1 MSLLIFPDE
10 VLLDIFDY
18 LSFTEIIAAFYET
31 MLHNRRIQN
40 LINNQLRAMHVSSID
55 LRSMTKSQFLHTCRT
70 LRSQENVCEKIHS
83 LTLSNEETFGQIRL
97 FTTHLPLDQM
107 VHLKQ
112 LTLIRP
118 SLDEYHILFPTHVSS
133 LTHLTL
139 QYPECDD
146 DGRVILIDEMADL
159 IELTVRSEASVQFR
173 SEYNR
178 VERLTISQLN
188 LIDLI
193 GFSTFFPNLRYLD
206 LTLTGT
212 DMDLNQIHIPL
223 LSVLKLRAWKVS
235 HELCEKFVR
244 QLPQLRELFYS
255 NDVQWTRNSLVDGYR
270 FQKLIEHMPLLELF
284 EIDVHLVKTQ
294 STDICELAASFQNP
308 FYLSKNWNIVCE
320 SRPNSSDF
328 HIYSIPISNTLK
340 LEIAADSF
348 VSSAVLPVDNPHA
361 RVNYLRLNMTSNWP
375 LVTRFFPNVDTLE
388 LLQINASK
396 VIPALSILSYLNK
409 SMFLSQI
416 RKLILPSPCHFDGVL
431 LNYLLQQSAPNINHL
446 DVSCQYLLGL
456 IKTNAVQSPLP
467 IRTLILRN
475 DDLPLDD
482 TDVFIEFFKTQL
494 HCLSLNLP
502 NNESTPHTIELFL
515 DRCQAL
521 YSFDVFF
528 NDALPMSLHVQL
540 CKMLQQRPQTGAELR
555 PTNIRIWQK

>member
-31 MLHNRRIQN
+31 MLYNRRIQN
-40 LINNQLRAMHVSSID
+40 LINSRLRAMHVSTID

-70 LRSQENVCEKIHS
+70 LRSQENVCEKIRS
-83 LTLSNEETFGQIRL
+83 LTLSNEYTFGQIRL
-97 FTTHLPLDQM
+97 FTTHMPLDQM
-107 VHLKQ
+107 VYLKR

-139 QYPECDD
+139 QYPESND
-146 DGRVILIDEMADL
+146 DGRVILIDEMPDL
-159 IELTVRSEASVQFR
+159 IELTVRSDASVQFR

-178 VERLTISQLN
+178 VERLTVSELN

-206 LTLTGT
+206 ITLTGT
-212 DMDLNQIHIPL
+212 DMDLNQIQIPL

-235 HELCEKFVR
+235 HDVCEKFIR
-244 QLPQLRELFYS
+244 QMPHLRELFYS
-255 NDVQWTRNSLVDGYR
+255 NDVQWAKNALVDGYR
-270 FQKLIEHMPLLELF
+270 CQKLIESLPLLEAF
-284 EIDVHLVKTQ
+284 EIDLYLAKTQ
-294 STDICELAASFQNP
+294 AIDICELAASFQNP
-308 FYLSKNWNIVCE
+308 FYLSKNWNIICE
-320 SRPNSSDF
+320 TRPNSNDF
-328 HIYSIPISNTLK
+328 HVYSIPTSNISN

-348 VSSAVLPVDNPHA
+348 VSSAVLPVDDPHGH
-361 RVNYLRLNMTSNWP
+361 VNYLKLNMTPNWP

-388 LLQINASK
+388 LFQINSAK
-396 VIPALSILSYLNK
+396 VIPTLSILSYLNK
-409 SMFLSQI
+409 SMFLSKL
-416 RKLILPSPCHFDGVL
+416 RKLILSSPCHFDGTL

-446 DVSCQYLLGL
+446 DVSCQYLLRL
-456 IKTNAVQSPLP
+456 IKTNALQSPLP
-467 IRTLILRN
+467 IRTLILRH
-475 DDLPLDD
+475 DDLRSDD
-482 TDVFIEFFKTQL
+482 TDVFIEFFKAQL
-494 HCLSLNLP
+494 QCLSLHLP
-502 NNESTPHTIELFL
+502 NNESASGTIELFL
-515 DRCQAL
+515 DQCQAL
-521 YSFDVFF
+521 YSFNVFF
-528 NDALPMSLHVQL
+528 TDALSMSSHVQL